1 MNNIYSRIDN
11 LCKQNGTNVTAMCR
25 ELKIP
30 RSSLSELK
38 AERAKSISADKIAKI
53 ADYFNVTALYLT
65 DGIMHQPI
73 EATTDIDPDEIAKVA
88 LFGGDT
94 EVTPE
99 MWEEAK
105 NYAEFLKQ
113 KYFRI

>member
-1 MNNIYSRIDN
+1 MNNIYSRIDE

-25 ELKIP
+25 ELKIQ

-38 AERAKSISADKIAKI
+38 AGRAKSISADKIAKI
-53 ADYFNVTALYLT
+53 ADYFNVTALYIT
-65 DGIMHQPI
+65 DGIMQQPI
-73 EATTDIDPDEIAKVA
+73 ETNTTTDPEEIAKVA

-99 MWEEAK
+99 MWQEAK
-105 NYAEFLKQ
+105 SYAEFLKQ
-113 KYFRI
+113 KYFKD